1 MHIFSDI
8 KKSLWHHL
16 GKSIENMYAKFQRC
30 SIIHTCGIVP
40 GVSATSSKKPKLR
53 NDAGKVRMAS
63 ERNKENANVL
73 LYLMHFAVYAST
85 KWGSKVIITGDP
97 KKIEPKKN
105 ALKLSKINKIYCP
118 FVYMLCNSVLYFGKN
133 FRWKQ

>member
-40 GVSATSSKKPKLR
+40 RVSATSSKKPKLR

-73 LYLMHFAVYAST
+73 LYLMHFAVYASAQ
-85 KWGSKVIITGDP
+85 WGSKVIIF
-97 KKIEPKKN
+97 
-105 ALKLSKINKIYCP
+105 LS
-118 FVYMLCNSVLYFGKN
+118 
-133 FRWKQ
+133 